1 MPGSMTSST
10 TRSTPGFERLAP
22 GRDCLRCAQ
31 STLKPSRRRNSVSS
45 AQSSASSSIRRMVIG
60 ARFHYDA
67 GGRSVSLGKSLPSPG
82 NIPTPFGFTQS
93 GRTHPMKRTFAKLA
107 GLFVVAAAMAI
118 AQTTPQAAAPAATPA
133 QVRAHRAHKMM
144 RALDLSPQQK
154 QQAKSI
160 FQNTR
165 QQAQPL
171 AQQLKQDRQSLSAA
185 IQSEQYRADPATH
198 RRHGHATRTGGR
210 HTRRRPRA
218 VPHHSHA

>member
-1 MPGSMTSST
+1 
-10 TRSTPGFERLAP
+10 
-22 GRDCLRCAQ
+22 
-31 STLKPSRRRNSVSS
+31 
-45 AQSSASSSIRRMVIG
+45 
-60 ARFHYDA
+60 
-67 GGRSVSLGKSLPSPG
+67 
-82 NIPTPFGFTQS
+82 
-93 GRTHPMKRTFAKLA
+93 MKRTFAKLA

-185 IQSEQYRADPATH
+185 IQSNNTAQIQQLTAAMGTLHGQVAGIRAAGRAQFLTILTPDQKAKAAAFEQQS
-198 RRHGHATRTGGR
+198 HGRKG
-210 HTRRRPRA
+210 
-218 VPHHSHA
+218 